1 MTPNQPQNINHDIVR
16 KLLLNSF
23 ASIILGIAGYFTV
36 INWFPIFAVKTSG
49 LEDWNLLEGFAS
61 LLSLILII
69 GGFTFAIA
77 EYIGKEK
84 DKHQEELAEER
95 EKSKLSYEIYRTIYE
110 KLTDPEQEAAR
121 RWILA
126 NIDIKKDDEDI
137 VAWYENTNKT
147 VMLKASD
154 NEEIP
159 EGQKSI
165 KLVLNCFDYI
175 GFIANHYWDADDD
188 SLDWISAPVAKVWKR
203 IGPYVEH
210 VATLRKVD
218 DYYISA
224 QTIGKLC
231 IAWREGKGWH
241 DEKIAENTP

>member
-165 KLVLNCFDYI
+165 KLREFMNME
-175 GFIANHYWDADDD
+175 
-188 SLDWISAPVAKVWKR
+188 SLWK
-203 IGPYVEH
+203 
-210 VATLRKVD
+210 
-218 DYYISA
+218 
-224 QTIGKLC
+224 KLPEF
-231 IAWREGKGWH
+231 WELVSG
-241 DEKIAENTP
+241 N